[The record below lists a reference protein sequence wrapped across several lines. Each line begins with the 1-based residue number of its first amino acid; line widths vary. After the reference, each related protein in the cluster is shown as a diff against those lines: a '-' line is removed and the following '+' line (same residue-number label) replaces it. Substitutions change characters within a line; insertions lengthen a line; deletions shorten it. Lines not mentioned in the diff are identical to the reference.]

1 MQKAEPILDKKL
13 DAKYIPTHLFF
24 IQVEPDIDYIAPIVY
39 ELAKSSASNVMVICF
54 NPLHNISN
62 DHRLQYL
69 INDLNVK
76 VLYLFQLNKLVNLV
90 CSPVFWIVRTFPH
103 SIREKFNARITK
115 SLIKQGWF
123 KLYLQ
128 RLNPCSVTVD
138 EGIPNHVKPVVSIS
152 KEINANVIVVPTGV
166 YIMTYQDGMHMPKVV
181 LDLNNLY
188 FDYRIVPATARIS
201 EDLTEN
207 EKKMILK
214 MSCPRYTEEWQHIS
228 AGLLDSVKNKYPLP
242 NANGKMKVVIFG
254 RPHIKFRKD
263 HSLVKRIAGESNI
276 TFVFKDKPRY
286 QNSGKYDNYPST
298 LLIRWADVVITSI
311 SSIILDILFYNK
323 IFVYPKYLAPNDFGE
338 FENYN
343 FYWNVGS
350 EDELL
355 DVLKKINKNPDF
367 NKLNTSD
374 SDRFYN
380 EMVYVGSKRNS
391 LSDFNE
397 LYGAIAINNKEYVA
411 RNF

>member
-1 MQKAEPILDKKL
+1 MHI
-13 DAKYIPTHLFF
+13 FF
-24 IQVEPDIDYIAPIVY
+24 VQVDPDIDYIAPIVY
-39 ELAKSSASNVMVICF
+39 KLALSDASNVLVICF

-62 DHRLQYL
+62 DYRLQYL
-69 INDLNVK
+69 INDLNVS
-76 VLYLFQLNKLVNLV
+76 VMHLYQINKLVNLV
-90 CSPVFWIVRTFPH
+90 CRPVFIMSRILASNLTKK
-103 SIREKFNARITK
+103 INARIIK

-152 KEINANVIVVPTGV
+152 KEINANVIVIVIPTGV
-166 YIMTYQDGMHMPKVV
+166 HMMHMPKVV

-214 MSCPRYTEEWQHIS
+214 MSFPRYTEEWQHIS

-323 IFVYPKYLAPNDFGE
+323 IFIYPKYLAPNDFGE